1 MALLLSQTLFA
12 GKRAQVV
19 QFFHNAALIFLPPA
33 FMSEKLFFVMPERFF
48 MIDDE
53 MIHDAPDGGE
63 PPAEPAADVPLID
76 TREAEIEALQ
86 AQVADLKNA
95 VLRERADQE
104 NLRKR
109 FEREKENALK
119 YGSEKLVRDLL
130 PVLDSLT
137 LGLDAAKAH
146 EAEGKQALEQ
156 FIAGSAMTLQLLL
169 EILEKNGITEIN
181 PVGEKLDPE
190 RHQALSA
197 IPSPDAEPNTILHVA
212 QKGYLLNGRVIRAAQ
227 VIVADGSQKN
237 PPQS

>member
-1 MALLLSQTLFA
+1 
-12 GKRAQVV
+12 
-19 QFFHNAALIFLPPA
+19 
-33 FMSEKLFFVMPERFF
+33 

-53 MIHDAPDGGE
+53 MIHDV
-63 PPAEPAADVPLID
+63 PPSDESPAAQPAAETEAPLID
-76 TREAEIEALQ
+76 TREAEIEALT
-86 AQVADLKNA
+86 AQVAELKNA
-95 VLRERADQE
+95 VLRERADQD

-109 FEREKENALK
+109 FEREKESALK

-156 FIAGSAMTLQLLL
+156 FIAGSAMTLKLLL
-169 EILEKNGITEIN
+169 ETLEKNGITEIN

-212 QKGYLLNGRVIRAAQ
+212 QKGRAPRRLSSPSPTTAKCWSANRRN
-227 VIVADGSQKN
+227 VRRLPTQKT
-237 PPQS
+237 PSTPSSV

>member
-1 MALLLSQTLFA
+1 
-12 GKRAQVV
+12 
-19 QFFHNAALIFLPPA
+19 
-33 FMSEKLFFVMPERFF
+33 

-63 PPAEPAADVPLID
+63 PPADRAPEEQPGEVPLFDQREAAQPAAETEAPLID
-76 TREAEIEALQ
+76 TREAEIEALT
-86 AQVADLKNA
+86 AQVAELKNA
-95 VLRERADQE
+95 VLRERADQD

-109 FEREKENALK
+109 FEREKESALK

-156 FIAGSAMTLQLLL
+156 FIAGSAMTLKLLL
-169 EILEKNGITEIN
+169 ETLEKNGITEIN

-227 VIVADGSQKN
+227 VIVADGAQKN